1 MDAFEA
7 LRSFYEAHDEQERFS
22 SRHGSVEFLTTV
34 RYVEKYLFPGARI
47 LEIGA
52 GTGRYSHYFARKG
65 YEVDAVEL
73 IDRNIEAFREHTQKG
88 EAVSVRQGN
97 ATDLFWIDDGRYD
110 IVLLLGPMYHLFT
123 REEQLAALSES
134 IRAARRGGVVFAAY
148 CMADAS
154 ILGYGFARGHIKEL
168 LEKEMVAP
176 ETFET
181 RSAPKDIFELYT
193 REKIDGLMAG
203 FSVDRLH
210 FLGSD
215 MATRFMPDM
224 VDAMD
229 DDTFQIYLRYHLSI
243 CERPDL
249 VGATHHSLDVFRKR

>member
-1 MDAFEA
+1 MDALEA
-7 LRSFYEAHDEQERFS
+7 LRNFYEAYDEQERFS

-34 RYVEKYLFPGARI
+34 RYVERYLFSGARI

-73 IDRNIEAFREHTQKG
+73 IDRNIGAFREHTQKG
-88 EAVSVRQGN
+88 EPVSIRQGN
-97 ATDLFWIDDGRYD
+97 ATDLFWIDDEQYD

-123 REEQLAALSES
+123 KEEQLAALSES
-134 IRAARRGGVVFAAY
+134 IRVARRGGVVFAAY

-154 ILGYGFARGHIKEL
+154 ILGYGFGRGHIKEL
-168 LEKEMVAP
+168 LEKKMLNP

-181 RSAPKDIFELYT
+181 YSAPEDVFELYT
-193 REKIDGLMAG
+193 KEKIDGLMAG
-203 FSVDRLH
+203 FTVDRLH

-215 MATRFMPDM
+215 MAARYMSDV

-229 DDTFQIYLRYHLSI
+229 NDTFQIYLRYHFSI